1 MSDRLFIFDTTLR
14 DGEQVPGCQLNTVE
28 KIQVAKAL
36 EQLGVDVIEAGFPI
50 SSPGDFNSVIEISKA
65 VTWPVIC
72 ALSRAVQ
79 RDIDVAADALK
90 YAKHK
95 RIHTGIGTSD
105 EHIKFKFNSTREE
118 IIERAVAAVK
128 YARRFVDD
136 VEFYAEDAGRTDNEY
151 LARVV
156 EAVIKAGATVVN
168 IPDTTGYCLPDEF
181 GKKIRYLMEHVD
193 NIDRAIISTH
203 CHNDLGMA
211 TANTLE
217 GVLNGARQVEVT
229 INGIGERAG
238 NTSLEEIAM
247 ILKCHKTIDI
257 ETNIN
262 TQKIYPTSRL
272 VSSLMNMP
280 IQPNKAIVGR
290 NAFAHSSGIHQD
302 GVLKNVQTYEIM
314 DPKDV
319 GIDDNSIVLTARS
332 GRAALKHRLHIN
344 GVDVSDEEKV
354 DKIYEKFLALA
365 DLKKEVSDADVMML
379 AGADTADQHAVKL
392 DFLQV
397 TTGKGVKSVA
407 SIGLDISGQKFEAA
421 SSGNGPVDAAIKAL
435 KKIIMKQMTL
445 KEFTIQAISKGSDD
459 VGKVH
464 MQVEY
469 QGALY
474 YGFGA
479 NTDIVTASVEAYID
493 CINKFKKAE

>member
-1 MSDRLFIFDTTLR
+1 MTDRLFIFDTTLR

-28 KIQVAKAL
+28 KIQVAKQL

-72 ALSRAVQ
+72 ALTRAVEK
-79 RDIDVAADALK
+79 DIDVAAESLK

-95 RIHTGIGTSD
+95 IIHTGIGTSD
-105 EHIKFKFNSTREE
+105 SHIKYKFQSNRDE
-118 IIERAVAAVK
+118 ILERAVAAVK
-128 YARRFVDD
+128 YAKRYVDD

-151 LARVV
+151 LAKVV
-156 EAVIKAGATVVN
+156 EAVIRAGATVVN
-168 IPDTTGYCLPDEF
+168 IPDTTGYCLPEEY
-181 GKKIRYLMEHVD
+181 GNKIKYLMEHVD
-193 NIDRAIISTH
+193 CIDKAIISTH
-203 CHNDLGMA
+203 CHNDLGLA
-211 TANTLE
+211 TANTLS

-238 NTSLEEIAM
+238 NTSLEEISM
-247 ILKCHKTIDI
+247 ILKCHKLEI

-262 TQKIYPTSRL
+262 TAKIYPTSRM

-280 IQPNKAIVGR
+280 VQPNKAIVGR

-302 GVLKNVQTYEIM
+302 GVLKNVSTYEIM
-314 DPKDV
+314 NPKDV
-319 GIDDNSIVLTARS
+319 GLDDNSIVLTARS
-332 GRAALKHRLHIN
+332 GRAALKYRLSVL
-344 GVDVSDEEKV
+344 GVEVDDEEKV
-354 DKIYEKFLALA
+354 DKIYQNFLRLA
-365 DLKKEVSDADVMML
+365 DQKKEVNDDDILML
-379 AGADTADQHAVKL
+379 AGADIAEPRAVKL

-397 TTGKGVKSVA
+397 TTGMGVRSVA
-407 SIGLDISGQKFEAA
+407 SIGLDISGQKFEEA
-421 SSGNGPVDAAIKAL
+421 STGNGPVDAAICAL
-435 KKIIMKQMTL
+435 KKIIQKHMTL

-459 VGKVH
+459 IGKVH

-469 QGALY
+469 NGHVY

-493 CINKFKKAE
+493 CINKFKR

>member
-28 KIQVAKAL
+28 KIQVAKQL
-36 EQLGVDVIEAGFPI
+36 EALGVDVIEAGFPV

-65 VTWPVIC
+65 VTWPTIC
-72 ALSRAVQ
+72 ALTRAVQ
-79 RDIDVAADALK
+79 RDIDVAVESLK

-105 EHIKFKFNSTREE
+105 EHIKFKFNSNRDE
-118 IIERAVAAVK
+118 IIQRAVEAVK
-128 YARRFVDD
+128 YARRYCDD

-151 LARVV
+151 LARVI
-156 EAVIKAGATVVN
+156 EAVVKAGATVCN
-168 IPDTTGYCLPDEF
+168 IPDTTGYCLPEEY
-181 GKKIRYLMEHVD
+181 GAKIKYLMEHVD
-193 NIDRAIISTH
+193 GLAAGKCILSTH

-211 TANTLE
+211 TANTMA
-217 GVLNGARQVEVT
+217 GIINGARQAEVT

-238 NTSLEEIAM
+238 NTSLEEVAM
-247 ILKCHKTIDI
+247 ILKCHRGLNID
-257 ETNIN
+257 TNIN
-262 TQKIYPTSRL
+262 TQRIYPTSRL

-280 IQPNKAIVGR
+280 VQPNKAIVGR

-302 GVLKNVQTYEIM
+302 GVLKNAETYEIIN
-314 DPKDV
+314 PKDV
-319 GIDDNSIVLTARS
+319 GIDDNNIVLTARS
-332 GRAALKHRLHIN
+332 GHAALKHRLQALGIEM
-344 GVDVSDEEKV
+344 DDEAL
-354 DKIYEKFLALA
+354 DKTYEAFLHLA
-365 DLKKEVSDADVMML
+365 DQKKEITDDDVLML
-379 AGADTADQHAVKL
+379 AGADRTAAHAIKL
-392 DFLQV
+392 EYLQV
-397 TTGKGVKSVA
+397 TTGKGVRSVA
-407 SIGLDISGQKFEAA
+407 AIGLSISGERFEASA
-421 SSGNGPVDAAIKAL
+421 SGNGPVDAAIKAL
-435 KKIIMKQMTL
+435 KVIIRRQMTL

-469 QGALY
+469 DGRLY

-493 CINKFKKAE
+493 CINKFKK